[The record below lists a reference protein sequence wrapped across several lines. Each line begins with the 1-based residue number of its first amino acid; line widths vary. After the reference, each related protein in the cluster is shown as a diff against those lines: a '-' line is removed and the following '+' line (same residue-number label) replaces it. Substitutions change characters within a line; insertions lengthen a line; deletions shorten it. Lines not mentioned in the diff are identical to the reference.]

1 MTIDLFPEDI
11 GKGSRNWGMPYM
23 GSKNEIAWEVVQAMP
38 KADVFVDL
46 FCGGCAITHAAIVS
60 KRWNRFVL
68 NDIRPTAD
76 AFIRSIFTDLKEY
89 ERCVTRAE
97 FKQSEDIIVKML
109 WSFGN
114 DCSTYLWGSDIEQIK
129 CNAVR
134 MLTAKTLKE
143 RHDCFMRFVRDI
155 ENYKGFLESLQ
166 RLQRLNS
173 LQSLQRLQRLNSL
186 QSLQHLQRLNSLQS
200 LQRDYME
207 VEIPRGSVVV
217 YCDIPYKNTSGY
229 CREFDHEK
237 FYKWFG
243 SLDVPAFISEYD
255 APFTL
260 VAQFNK
266 RVKKSANGKNS
277 GTIEGLEKLYFN
289 GTREDYARLM
299 EKGV

>member
-60 KRWNRFVL
+60 KRWNKFVL

-155 ENYKGFLESLQ
+155 ENYKGSLESLQ
-166 RLQRLNS
+166 R
-173 LQSLQRLQRLNSL
+173 
-186 QSLQHLQRLNSLQS
+186 LQRLNSLQS

-243 SLDVPAFISEYD
+243 ALDVPAFVSEYD

-260 VAQFNK
+260 VAQFDK
-266 RVKKSANGKNS
+266 RINKSANGKNS

>member
-23 GSKNEIAWEVVQAMP
+23 GSKNDIAWEVVQAMP
-38 KADVFVDL
+38 KAYVFVDL

-60 KRWNRFVL
+60 KRWNKFIL

-155 ENYKGFLESLQ
+155 ENYKGSLESLQ
-166 RLQRLNS
+166 SLQRLNS
-173 LQSLQRLQRLNSL
+173 LQSLQS
-186 QSLQHLQRLNSLQS
+186 
-200 LQRDYME
+200 DYME

-243 SLDVPAFISEYD
+243 SLDVPAFVSEYD

-260 VAQFNK
+260 VAQFDK
-266 RVKKSANGKNS
+266 RVNKSANGKNS

>member
-1 MTIDLFPEDI
+1 MNLDLFPEDI

-60 KRWNRFVL
+60 KRWNKFVL

-97 FKQSEDIIVKML
+97 FKRSEDIIVKML

-114 DCSTYLWGSDIEQIK
+114 NCSGYLWGSDIEQIK

-143 RHDCFMRFVRDI
+143 RHDCFMRFVREID
-155 ENYKGFLESLQ
+155 NYKGSLESLQ
-166 RLQRLNS
+166 R
-173 LQSLQRLQRLNSL
+173 
-186 QSLQHLQRLNSLQS
+186 LQRLNSLQS

-217 YCDIPYKNTSGY
+217 YCDIPYKNTGGY
-229 CREFDHEK
+229 GREFDHEK

-243 SLDVPAFISEYD
+243 SLDVPAFLSEYD

-260 VAQFNK
+260 VAQFDK
-266 RVKKSANGKNS
+266 RVNMSASRKNS

>member
-1 MTIDLFPEDI
+1 MTLDLFPEDI

-60 KRWNRFVL
+60 KRWNKFVL

-143 RHDCFMRFVRDI
+143 RHDCFMRFVRDL
-155 ENYKGFLESLQ
+155 ENYKGSLESLQ
-166 RLQRLNS
+166 R
-173 LQSLQRLQRLNSL
+173 
-186 QSLQHLQRLNSLQS
+186 LQRLNSLQS

-260 VAQFNK
+260 VAQFDK
-266 RVKKSANGKNS
+266 RVNKSANGKNS
-277 GTIEGLEKLYFN
+277 KTIEGLEKLYFN